1 MVEFHKTKNLKRI
14 QMVQSQFLK
23 GRFYNVKVLLQNL
36 VIIIAINQEGT
47 TTPSQQ
53 IELVLPAV
61 LTNFQDRHPAKEI
74 RGRCPAPAPP
84 VGGEGTETQTAS
96 IEGRFQ
102 NWRRRHPQE
111 RHPYQEQIGP

>member
-36 VIIIAINQEGT
+36 VIIIAINQEVT

-53 IELVLPAV
+53 RELVLPAV
-61 LTNFQDRHPAKEI
+61 LTNFQDRRPAKEI
-74 RGRCPAPAPP
+74 RGRCPAAP
-84 VGGEGTETQTAS
+84 VGGERTETQTAS
-96 IEGRFQ
+96 IEGRVQ
-102 NWRRRHPQE
+102 NWRWRHPQE